1 MAKRPRLG
9 EPELRNALGELPGWS
24 VAGGKLHREYRFAD
38 FNAAFGF
45 MTRVALEAER
55 LDHHPEWSNV
65 WNRVVVD
72 LTTHDSGGITAS
84 DVALARVMER
94 LATATL
100 GPTSS

>member
-1 MAKRPRLG
+1 MAKRPRLS
-9 EPELRNALGELPGWS
+9 EAELASALAALPGWS
-24 VAGGKLHREYRFAD
+24 LAADKLHREYRFAD

-55 LDHHPEWSNV
+55 MNHHPEWSNV

-84 DVALARVMER
+84 DVALAKKMDGIAAE
-94 LATATL
+94 
-100 GPTSS
+100 